1 MLQNAL
7 LFLIRAY
14 RSWVSP
20 WLGQN
25 CRFIPTCS
33 IYCYQAIEWYGPWKG
48 IGKGLL
54 RLLRCHP
61 LHPGG
66 YDPVVPETS
75 DRRFS

>member
-14 RSWVSP
+14 QTWVSP
-20 WLGQN
+20 WLGRN
-25 CRFIPTCS
+25 CRFFPSCS
-33 IYCYQAIEWYGPWKG
+33 IYCYQAIELYGPWKG

-66 YDPVVPETS
+66 YDPVVPERGGPRS
-75 DRRFS
+75 S

>member
-14 RSWVSP
+14 QSWVSP

-33 IYCYQAIEWYGPWKG
+33 IYCYQAIELYGPWKG
-48 IGKGLL
+48 SVKGLL

-66 YDPVVPETS
+66 YDPVVSETS